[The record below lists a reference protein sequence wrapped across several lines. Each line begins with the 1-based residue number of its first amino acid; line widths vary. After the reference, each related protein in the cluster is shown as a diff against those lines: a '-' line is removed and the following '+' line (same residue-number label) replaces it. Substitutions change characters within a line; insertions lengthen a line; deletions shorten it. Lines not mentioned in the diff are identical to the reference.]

1 MKIEFQV
8 LLDQLF
14 EQGNLSVL
22 LTMFLLLYGGNAK
35 PKLPNF
41 VDKLF
46 NYAVFRIFILSII
59 VYKGNSN
66 SLHCIL
72 ISILFVLVMDKMNK
86 RKIMEN
92 FEEEINAVFDS
103 DEEPT
108 IPNDSTTTELANK
121 INKNSLEIDDSIGE
135 SHDMDSKV
143 EEIEEVEVVE
153 EVKEV
158 KDVDQNSIESNDL
171 NNFQSTSDPESL
183 NNIKPDDTN
192 ITSQHLSNES
202 STLNLEVEE
211 SKDLIQQDNNNSI
224 EFSNDDDFFEDSC
237 EKCNNISLR
246 DFVSKIKSDD
256 FNKDYFEEIKDC
268 HVEDLL
274 KEAPSKYKNLIMK
287 KMDITNNDVN
297 GPIGTAYIDYNDI
310 LNRVSV

>member
-1 MKIEFQV
+1 MKIEFQI

-66 SLHCIL
+66 ALHCIL

-92 FEEEINAVFDS
+92 FEEEINAVFDG

-108 IPNDSTTTELANK
+108 NSKYSTITEFAKK
-121 INKNSLEIDDSIGE
+121 INKNSPEIDDSIGE

-143 EEIEEVEVVE
+143 EEIEEVNEVN
-153 EVKEV
+153 EV
-158 KDVDQNSIESNDL
+158 KDVEQNSIESNDL
-171 NNFQSTSDPESL
+171 NTLQSTSESESL
-183 NNIKPDDTN
+183 NNIKQDDTN
-192 ITSQHLSNES
+192 ITSNES

-211 SKDLIQQDNNNSI
+211 SKDLIKQNNNNSI

>member
-1 MKIEFQV
+1 MKIEFQI

-66 SLHCIL
+66 VLHCIL

-92 FEEEINAVFDS
+92 FEEEINAVFENDK
-103 DEEPT
+103 ELT
-108 IPNDSTTTELANK
+108 ISKDSTTTELAKK
-121 INKNSLEIDDSIGE
+121 INKNSLEIDDSIVE
-135 SHDMDSKV
+135 SNDMDSKD
-143 EEIEEVEVVE
+143 EEVQ
-153 EVKEV
+153 EV
-158 KDVDQNSIESNDL
+158 KDFEQNSIESNDL
-171 NNFQSTSDPESL
+171 NTFQSTSDPESL

-202 STLNLEVEE
+202 SPINLEVEE
-211 SKDLIQQDNNNSI
+211 SKDLIQQDINNSI

-237 EKCNNISLR
+237 EKCDNISLR

>member
-1 MKIEFQV
+1 MKIEFQI

-66 SLHCIL
+66 ALHCIL

-92 FEEEINAVFDS
+92 FEEEINAVFDG

-108 IPNDSTTTELANK
+108 NSKYSTITEFAKK
-121 INKNSLEIDDSIGE
+121 INKNSPEIDDSIGE

-143 EEIEEVEVVE
+143 EEIEEVN
-153 EVKEV
+153 EV
-158 KDVDQNSIESNDL
+158 KDVEQNSIESNDL
-171 NNFQSTSDPESL
+171 NTLQSTSESESL
-183 NNIKPDDTN
+183 NNIKQDDTN
-192 ITSQHLSNES
+192 ITSNES

-211 SKDLIQQDNNNSI
+211 SKDLIKQNNNNSI

>member
-1 MKIEFQV
+1 
-8 LLDQLF
+8 
-14 EQGNLSVL
+14 
-22 LTMFLLLYGGNAK
+22 NAK

-211 SKDLIQQDNNNSI
+211 S
-224 EFSNDDDFFEDSC
+224 
-237 EKCNNISLR
+237 
-246 DFVSKIKSDD
+246 
-256 FNKDYFEEIKDC
+256 
-268 HVEDLL
+268 
-274 KEAPSKYKNLIMK
+274 
-287 KMDITNNDVN
+287 
-297 GPIGTAYIDYNDI
+297 
-310 LNRVSV
+310 

>member
-1 MKIEFQV
+1 MKIEFQI

-41 VDKLF
+41 VDKLL

-66 SLHCIL
+66 ALHCIL

-92 FEEEINAVFDS
+92 FEEEINAVFDN

-108 IPNDSTTTELANK
+108 ISNDSTSTELAKK

-135 SHDMDSKV
+135 SHDIDSKV
-143 EEIEEVEVVE
+143 EEIEEVN
-153 EVKEV
+153 EV
-158 KDVDQNSIESNDL
+158 KDVEQNSIESNDL
-171 NNFQSTSDPESL
+171 NTLQSTSDPESL

-202 STLNLEVEE
+202 SPINLEVEE
-211 SKDLIQQDNNNSI
+211 SKELIQQDINNSI

-237 EKCNNISLR
+237 EKCDNISLR